1 MKTNLTES
9 FEIQNSII
17 RMQSHI
23 INDLIIILMQHEA
36 IESIDEMPF
45 VDKINEAAKLK
56 EKIYIKE

>member
-17 RMQSHI
+17 RMQSQI

-36 IESIDEMPF
+36 IESIDEIPF

-56 EKIYIKE
+56 EKNYIKE

>member
-1 MKTNLTES
+1 MKTNLVES

-17 RMQSHI
+17 RMQSQI
-23 INDLIIILMQHEA
+23 INELIIILIQHEA

-56 EKIYIKE
+56 ESIST

>member
-17 RMQSHI
+17 RMQSQI

-36 IESIDEMPF
+36 IESIDEIPF

>member
-17 RMQSHI
+17 RMQSQI

-45 VDKINEAAKLK
+45 VNTINEVAKLK

>member
-17 RMQSHI
+17 RMQSQI

-56 EKIYIKE
+56 ESIHIKN

>member
-17 RMQSHI
+17 RMQSQI

-45 VDKINEAAKLK
+45 VNTINEVTKLK

>member
-17 RMQSHI
+17 RMQSQI
-23 INDLIIILMQHEA
+23 INELIIILIQHEA

-56 EKIYIKE
+56 ESIST

>member
-17 RMQSHI
+17 RMQSQI

>member
-1 MKTNLTES
+1 MKTNLVES
-9 FEIQNSII
+9 FEVQNTII
-17 RMQSHI
+17 RMQSQI

-56 EKIYIKE
+56 ESIST

>member
-9 FEIQNSII
+9 FEIQKSII
-17 RMQSHI
+17 RMQSQI

>member
-9 FEIQNSII
+9 FEVQNSII
-17 RMQSHI
+17 RMQSQI

-36 IESIDEMPF
+36 IESIDEIPF

>member
-17 RMQSHI
+17 RMQSQI

-36 IESIDEMPF
+36 IESIDEIPF
-45 VDKINEAAKLK
+45 VNTINEVAKLK

>member
-17 RMQSHI
+17 RMQSQI

-56 EKIYIKE
+56 ESIST

>member
-17 RMQSHI
+17 RMQSQI
-23 INDLIIILMQHEA
+23 INELIIILIQHEA

-56 EKIYIKE
+56 GKIYIKE

>member
-1 MKTNLTES
+1 MKTNLVES
-9 FEIQNSII
+9 FEAQNTII
-17 RMQSHI
+17 RMQSQI

-56 EKIYIKE
+56 ESIST